1 MIVCLTELQ
10 IIMNAFNGP
19 QISETIDDLSLQLE
33 KWTRTTTNLHPFAPE
48 IVALLNNAFDII
60 TKQNIISK
68 SAKRCCND
76 DIDNKKD
83 NDIVVSIEPKQI
95 LEIDKKIVVITD
107 RKLER
112 ALVKVETPI
121 RNKRVKY

>member
-68 SAKRCCND
+68 SVKRFCND

-83 NDIVVSIEPKQI
+83 NDIVVSIEPKQM

-107 RKLER
+107 RKPER
-112 ALVKVETPI
+112 ALVKGVTPL